1 MILIGL
7 SIVFL
12 WLAVRAAMNPFS
24 ETRFD
29 VYFFTMIVLAI
40 GSASF
45 PVRHALFEHKLGT
58 ASAQLVGKDHVVVE
72 CLSQFSY
79 GSIFHFRAA
88 GYVYWGS
95 DTINMQGPICS
106 DLKGYLSDPQYADP
120 NELFALHVLTHEA
133 MHVGGV
139 RDEIVT
145 DCKAFQRNHRMAALL
160 GVDPKIARF
169 NAQVLH
175 RFRSPSHPY
184 YSAAC
189 HPGGPMDD
197 RLPDAVWQGNANID
211 AEQVA
216 RELITALAAITGGQ
230 EGTPLTARESMVPTD
245 ILSDVLEGARGMFTT
260 AKDMATGLV
269 TTVLGMILDAA
280 KT

>member
-29 VYFFTMIVLAI
+29 IYFFTMIALAI

-72 CLSQFSY
+72 CLSRFSY

-106 DLKGYLSDPQYADP
+106 DLKGYLSDPQFADP

-145 DCKAFQRNHRMAALL
+145 DCKAFQRNAGWRRCWGWTQRSPDQRAGSAS
-160 GVDPKIARF
+160 I
-169 NAQVLH
+169 
-175 RFRSPSHPY
+175 RSPSHPY

-197 RLPDAVWQGNANID
+197 RLSDAVWQGNANID

-216 RELITALAAITGGQ
+216 RELITALASITGGQ
-230 EGTPLTARESMVPTD
+230 EGTLALVVWCQRIFCQTFWKAR
-245 ILSDVLEGARGMFTT
+245 
-260 AKDMATGLV
+260 
-269 TTVLGMILDAA
+269 AA
-280 KT
+280 YSPPPRIWPPGW